1 VNNRR
6 AAAGGRARDSV
17 VLCFDGCMRNRRPL
31 TNAQKQMAA
40 ELAIRHG
47 HRGLSF
53 TVKVMKDHGLI
64 AESTYDRDCM
74 GVRRAMAKVRTPNK
88 ENMK

>member
-6 AAAGGRARDSV
+6 AAASGRLRDSV
-17 VLCFDGCMRNRRPL
+17 VLCFDGSMRNCRPL

-64 AESTYDRDCM
+64 ADSTYELDCM
-74 GVRRAMAKVRTPNK
+74 SVRRAMRFLHPTRRT
-88 ENMK
+88 